1 MSSEREKVDKCEL
14 TVLQLLEK
22 QISTAIQAKTPSGK
36 ISALNQQSE
45 SQPGPIGSKKL
56 RDKNKKEPFD
66 TSINIK
72 LFSKKTFFGGNSSDL
87 RASVRRPWWYKNN
100 TQ

>member
-45 SQPGPIGSKKL
+45 SQPGPIGSKKV
-56 RDKNKKEPFD
+56 RDKNKKEMFD
-66 TSINIK
+66 
-72 LFSKKTFFGGNSSDL
+72 
-87 RASVRRPWWYKNN
+87 YK
-100 TQ
+100 